1 MGEFRLAKGG
11 GGRKKICLD
20 GMYRDK
26 KRAGFLIESA
36 HIQKNPPLINGVLFI
51 FLVTVVLSYF
61 VPKKQL
67 FDTYSTNPENFLF
80 TFYLNLSNT

>member
-1 MGEFRLAKGG
+1 MPFLWMQKEGKPQLLPGWQRGK
-11 GGRKKICLD
+11 
-20 GMYRDK
+20 K

-67 FDTYSTNPENFLF
+67 LIPIQLILKTFFFFLP
-80 TFYLNLSNT
+80 L